1 MMSVRRDRELEPG
14 GIDGEEG
21 SQTNLVIEHARTLS
35 QVTLTWEKNSRLY
48 LCGHRVNTRVTQR
61 DSDSP

>member
-14 GIDGEEG
+14 RIDGEEG

-35 QVTLTWEKNSRLY
+35 QVTDLGKNSRAAI
-48 LCGHRVNTRVTQR
+48 V
-61 DSDSP
+61 